1 MSRINFDF
9 SPSRNAASGIINS
22 IENVT
27 GIFDKIMG
35 IAILVIFTVLL
46 LAIFIFGPGEPVPQY
61 GTPPG
66 NNRVGKIVKGS
77 FFKNIIPAWYKE
89 YIVYEQKTA
98 NGNRWNYYLN
108 IKNPGTMSGFIELE
122 RNSPYRL
129 YDGDYVYFNN
139 ESYTLIRD
147 DKLKDTGLT
156 VSVTF

>member
-9 SPSRNAASGIINS
+9 SGFANKNPVSKGINT
-22 IENVT
+22 VT
-27 GIFDKIMG
+27 SIFDKIIV
-35 IAILVIFTVLL
+35 IAM
-46 LAIFIFGPGEPVPQY
+46 LAIFVFIFAYVIFIGPSQSIPNY
-61 GTPPG
+61 GIPPG
-66 NNRVGKIVKGS
+66 NNRIGKIVKGS

-108 IKNPGTMSGFIELE
+108 IKNPGTLSGFIELE

-139 ESYTLIRD
+139 ESYTLVRD
-147 DKLKDTGLT
+147 DKLKNTGLS